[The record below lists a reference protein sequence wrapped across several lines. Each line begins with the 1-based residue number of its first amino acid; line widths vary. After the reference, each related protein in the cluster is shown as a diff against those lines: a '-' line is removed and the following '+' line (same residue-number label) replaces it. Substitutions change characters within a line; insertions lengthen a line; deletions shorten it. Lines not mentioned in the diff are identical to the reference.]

1 MTNIS
6 AYDEEAK
13 RVEDIAEKNDTTECE
28 VIRALFDVLEDNDIN
43 IEDYL

>member
-1 MTNIS
+1 MTRIS

-13 RVEDIAEKNDTTECE
+13 RVEDIADRNDTTECE
-28 VIRALFDVLEDNDIN
+28 VIRALLEAIDDNDIN